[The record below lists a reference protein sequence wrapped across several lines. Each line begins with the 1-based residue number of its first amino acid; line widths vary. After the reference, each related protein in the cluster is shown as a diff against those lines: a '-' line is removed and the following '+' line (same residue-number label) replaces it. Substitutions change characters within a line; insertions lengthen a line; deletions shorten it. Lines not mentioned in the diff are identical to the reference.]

1 MSTLNVEIQSA
12 IGKKLIL
19 YIGQRRVSTFKV
31 DIASCVDEDDS
42 RASMLAFAEL
52 QFHLSLDAALE
63 LFPML
68 L

>member
-1 MSTLNVEIQSA
+1 MTDRA
-12 IGKKLIL
+12 LIL
-19 YIGQRRVSTFKV
+19 SNDARMHSRTS
-31 DIASCVDEDDS
+31 SCVDEDDS

-52 QFHLSLDAALE
+52 QFNLSLDAALE